1 VKQPIRQPKQSRK
14 TTRSRRGVRGRQNG
28 EREQRSSLDAIIR
41 LDRSAI
47 VSMILLYCVIH
58 WAIRV
63 LVAPVYTVEEAG
75 QLLFSQSFQ
84 FGYEARQPPMLSWL
98 YWVATRAGGIS
109 PPVIFAVKYALLF
122 IGLAFYYLSAR
133 NILVRPGVSAAALA
147 AWALTFQIG
156 WSAHEDLLSGVALM
170 AVLSLSLHA
179 ITRILTWRAWSDW
192 FYLGVAMGLG
202 LLTHHLFIVFPIA
215 MLIGVMLSPFFRD
228 ALSFGRLFLMVLVAA
243 LIYAPYVMWVATHID
258 SVGDAAREYIASWEI
273 DGAWLERAG
282 NAAAQLGRALLEFA
296 LPLLLFWMMLFW
308 TLWLPIIYPIFPRRN
323 TDEEPHELAWRK
335 LFVQAAILGV
345 GAYMVSVPLGVQA
358 YKPHWMMPVLFG
370 LPIWLFAHVKR
381 AGDFPVAIRG
391 FGAVV
396 AAFVVLVAGGRF
408 VEAQLE
414 IGQCREG
421 GCRPY
426 TPIAS
431 WASALREAGFQQGT
445 IVGADLHLTG
455 NLRAAFPRARVI
467 DASVATEAYP
477 PRQGNGACLIVWR
490 DTRFNDTLNVALM
503 PDELST
509 YMEQE
514 LKARLRDKGARGAVR
529 RPLRMSEDKAATL
542 YFQLNRASGQ
552 CG

>member
-14 TTRSRRGVRGRQNG
+14 PAKSGRGVRGRRNG

-41 LDRSAI
+41 LDKSAI
-47 VSMILLYCVIH
+47 ISMIVLYCVIH

-63 LVAPVYTVEEAG
+63 LVAPVYTVEEAD
-75 QLLFSQSFQ
+75 QLLLSQSFQ
-84 FGYEARQPPMLSWL
+84 FGYEARQPPLLTWF
-98 YWVATRAGGIS
+98 YWAATRAGGIS
-109 PPVIFAVKYALLF
+109 PPVIFAVKYVLLF

-133 NILVRPGVSAAALA
+133 NILIRPGVSAAALA

-170 AVLSLSLHA
+170 AVLSIGLHA

-192 FYLGVAMGLG
+192 FYLGVAIGVG

-215 MLIGVMLSPFFRD
+215 MLVGIMLSPFFRD

-243 LIYAPYVMWVATHID
+243 LLYAPYVIWVGTHLD

-273 DGAWLERAG
+273 DSAWFERAG
-282 NAAAQLGRALLEFA
+282 NAAAQLGRALLEFS

-335 LFVQAAILGV
+335 LFVQSAFLGV
-345 GAYMVSVPLGVQA
+345 LVYMVSIPMGVQA
-358 YKPHWMMPVLFG
+358 YKPHWMMPVLFT
-370 LPIWLFAHVKR
+370 LPLWLFAHVKR
-381 AGDFPVAIRG
+381 GGDFPVAIRG

-396 AAFVVLVAGGRF
+396 VAFVLLVGGGRF

-414 IGQCREG
+414 IAQCREG

-426 TPIAS
+426 SPIPA
-431 WASALREAGFQQGT
+431 WAAALREAGFQQGT

-455 NLRAAFPRARVI
+455 NLRAAFPRARVL
-467 DASVATEAYP
+467 DASVAPDAYP
-477 PRQGNGACLIVWR
+477 VRQTNGACLVVWR
-490 DTRFNDTLNVALM
+490 DTRFNDSLNVALM
-503 PDELST
+503 PEELST
-509 YMEQE
+509 YLEQE
-514 LKARLRDKGARGAVR
+514 LNVRLRDKGARGAVR